1 MEISTGFLPMPT
13 KRNLKHPMSTLT
25 TVVPIQILDLIL
37 AQKNTVLQVNPHF
50 PHQLSGSRA
59 VPVAVVAIQM

>member
-1 MEISTGFLPMPT
+1 
-13 KRNLKHPMSTLT
+13 MSTLT